1 MGANPQLSWL
11 GVLGYSGASAFPAL
25 LICWLGPKIRE
36 RSKDAF
42 STSDFGR
49 KRYGRVMQFSIAC
62 ISGFYMFI
70 YMVAE
75 FTSISN
81 VFALVANNYEK
92 GFGIGVTVVIGVV
105 TVFYTGFAG
114 LPASIVT
121 DKFQG
126 IIMACLVLFLT
137 IAVCSFEENRISRD
151 EWLLAANWTTDGLM
165 AAVTLITAIA
175 SAELFNQATWQR
187 VWAAEDVPALRKGF
201 CLGST
206 LVFFLVR
213 LEFVSAFDYFASVTS

>member
-11 GVLGYSGASAFPAL
+11 GILGYSGASAFPAL
-25 LICWLGPKIRE
+25 LICWLGPRIRE
-36 RSKDAF
+36 RSQDAF

-49 KRYGRVMQFSIAC
+49 KRYGRVMQVSIAC

-70 YMVAE
+70 YLVAE
-75 FTSISN
+75 FTSISS
-81 VFALVANNYEK
+81 VFALVTSNYDE
-92 GFGIGVTVVIGVV
+92 GFTIGVTVVIG
-105 TVFYTGFAG
+105 TLTLFYTGFAG

-126 IIMACLVLFLT
+126 FLMACLVLLLT
-137 IAVCSFEENRISRD
+137 IVVCSFEENRISRE
-151 EWLLAANWTTDGLM
+151 EWNRAANWTTDGLM
-165 AAVTLITAIA
+165 AAITLIAAIA

-201 CLGST
+201 CLGSA
-206 LVFFLVR
+206 LVFLLV
-213 LEFVSAFDYFASVTS
+213 SVL